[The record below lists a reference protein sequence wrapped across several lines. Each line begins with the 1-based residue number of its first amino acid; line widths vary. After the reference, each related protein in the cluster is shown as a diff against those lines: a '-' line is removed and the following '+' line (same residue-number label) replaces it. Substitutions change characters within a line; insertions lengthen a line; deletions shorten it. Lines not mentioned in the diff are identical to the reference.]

1 MSLEENKAVVR
12 RLYEAVNTQD
22 LSSIEDFMAPDYV
35 DHTRKLRGL
44 EENRQYMTMLY
55 KASPDIHGTVEDII
69 AKRDKVWVRVTYTGT
84 HTGELRGLAPTGK
97 TFDQTSIDIYRIL
110 DGKVV
115 DGWSFLE
122 LYTHLAFF
130 KQLGVIEYTEKGK
143 KFFPENV
150 S

>member
-69 AKRDKVWVRVTYTGT
+69 AERDRVWVRVKYTGT
-84 HTGELRGLAPTGK
+84 HKGELRGLAPTGK
-97 TFDQTSIDIYRIL
+97 TFNQTSIDIYRIS
-110 DGKVV
+110 DGKVM

-150 S
+150 A